1 MCYYYNIESLKSY
14 FLYDV
19 LACKYSSLDGTFS
32 QSQIPR
38 SSCESESSRSKLG
51 SLSPH
56 PQLEIPISD
65 DTESVSTLGMR
76 QFAFVFNPRYYNME
90 N

>member
-1 MCYYYNIESLKSY
+1 MCYYYNIEFLKSY

-19 LACKYSSLDGTFS
+19 LACKYSSLDGVFS

-38 SSCESESSRSKLG
+38 SSCESESSRSKPG

-65 DTESVSTLGMR
+65 DTGSASTLSTW
-76 QFAFVFNPRYYNME
+76 QFAFLILGHIKN
-90 N
+90 